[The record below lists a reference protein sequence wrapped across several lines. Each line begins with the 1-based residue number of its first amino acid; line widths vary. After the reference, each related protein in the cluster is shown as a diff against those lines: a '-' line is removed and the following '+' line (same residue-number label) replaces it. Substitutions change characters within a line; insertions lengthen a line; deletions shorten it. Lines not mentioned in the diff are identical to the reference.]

1 MDVKGR
7 TIRKVMGGRGIFE
20 PEEFF
25 SLSNSL
31 YEFFLGHSTNIFW
44 DYLACKNFFH
54 LIFFWNFL
62 YPPPPSTHKFSK
74 GPSLIML
81 NFLPLPAAGP
91 LWLVVTFDL
100 LKALFS
106 PCGWENNVITCSLNL
121 NNISCCS
128 CCSCSCTQLT
138 AKFQY

>member
-44 DYLACKNFFH
+44 DYLACKNFFQ
-54 LIFFWNFL
+54 LNFFFL
-62 YPPPPSTHKFSK
+62 FLLPPPPPHKFSN

-128 CCSCSCTQLT
+128 CCCCSCTQLT

>member
-54 LIFFWNFL
+54 LIFFLNFL
-62 YPPPPSTHKFSK
+62 YPPHKFSN

>member
-1 MDVKGR
+1 MLRDGPLEKLWEGR
-7 TIRKVMGGRGIFE
+7 
-20 PEEFF
+20 EFSSRRNF
-25 SLSNSL
+25 FRYQIHCMN
-31 YEFFLGHSTNIFW
+31 FFLGHSTNIFW

-54 LIFFWNFL
+54 LIFFLNFL
-62 YPPPPSTHKFSK
+62 YPPPPPPPHKFSN

>member
-7 TIRKVMGGRGIFE
+7 TIRKFMGGRGIFE

-44 DYLACKNFFH
+44 DYLACQTFFH
-54 LIFFWNFL
+54 LIFFLNFL
-62 YPPPPSTHKFSK
+62 YPPPPHKFSN

>member
-54 LIFFWNFL
+54 LIFFFEFFV
-62 YPPPPSTHKFSK
+62 PPPPHKFSN

-128 CCSCSCTQLT
+128 CCCCSCTQLT

>member
-7 TIRKVMGGRGIFE
+7 TIRKFMGGRGIFE

-31 YEFFLGHSTNIFW
+31 YECFLGHSTNIFW
-44 DYLACKNFFH
+44 DYLVCKNFFH
-54 LIFFWNFL
+54 LILFFEFFV
-62 YPPPPSTHKFSK
+62 PPSPPHKFSN

-128 CCSCSCTQLT
+128 CCCCSCTQLT

>member
-7 TIRKVMGGRGIFE
+7 TIRKFMGGRGIFE

-54 LIFFWNFL
+54 LIFFFEFFV
-62 YPPPPSTHKFSK
+62 PPPPPHKFSN

>member
-54 LIFFWNFL
+54 LIFFLYFL
-62 YPPPPSTHKFSK
+62 YPPPPHKFSN

-128 CCSCSCTQLT
+128 CCCCSCTQLT

>member
-7 TIRKVMGGRGIFE
+7 TIRKFMGGRGIFE

-31 YEFFLGHSTNIFW
+31 YEFFLGHSSNIFW

-54 LIFFWNFL
+54 LTFFLNFL
-62 YPPPPSTHKFSK
+62 YPPPPPHKFSN

>member
-54 LIFFWNFL
+54 LIFFLNFL
-62 YPPPPSTHKFSK
+62 DPPPPHKFSN

-81 NFLPLPAAGP
+81 NFLPLPAAGS

-128 CCSCSCTQLT
+128 CCCCSCTQLT